1 MLLAE
6 STRLL
11 SLLWL
16 TALCYYL
23 KQNLFLF
30 KNICAINCVS
40 IIRIELS
47 VRTGMVLRQVRT
59 DELRYFY
66 ITMIPC
72 KTMSG
77 QGLMAFHF

>member
-16 TALCYYL
+16 TALCCYL
-23 KQNLFLF
+23 EQNLFLF
-30 KNICAINCVS
+30 KNICAVNCVS
-40 IIRIELS
+40 IIRIELN
-47 VRTGMVLRQVRT
+47 VRTDMVLRQVRT
-59 DELRYFY
+59 YGLRYFY

-72 KTMSG
+72 KTMGG